1 MLRKRDVKVRKGIL
15 ETLMRDMQGTAAQK
29 LALFEK
35 LKAAGGFANAS
46 GAEVAKAEKTL
57 RAFATMEKGNVSW
70 FRFSRWR
77 DALLYVSG
85 LVAASFWRK
94 RRRPYCDAGVSVTL
108 GGSRLRSV
116 AVVVICSGHL
126 TAEVASLYVG

>member
-35 LKAAGGFANAS
+35 LKAAGGFASAS

-57 RAFATMEKGNVSW
+57 RAFAAMEKGNVS
-70 FRFSRWR
+70 
-77 DALLYVSG
+77 
-85 LVAASFWRK
+85 
-94 RRRPYCDAGVSVTL
+94 
-108 GGSRLRSV
+108 
-116 AVVVICSGHL
+116 
-126 TAEVASLYVG
+126 